1 MARDAVRASVT
12 GFLTLALEVV
22 VGIWLLFLFGLA
34 LAWDPLDRRFGF
46 HDRRRMAADG
56 EDDDDA
62 RADARSAGSYGYG
75 RTRDDYRDE
84 A

>member
-1 MARDAVRASVT
+1 MARDAVRSSVT

-46 HDRRRMAADG
+46 HERRRTAAERDEDDAADG
-56 EDDDDA
+56 V
-62 RADARSAGSYGYG
+62 RAGSYGYG
-75 RTRDDYRDE
+75 GTRDVDRDE